1 LIAKL
6 VFDKIQLEKTNRKME
21 DALEKDI
28 TGHIGTQ
35 KYLCT
40 ITWRNGQLILNEP
53 DHIGGKELGPDPF
66 STLLASLAAC
76 TLSTLRM
83 YIDRKGWDIP
93 EINISL
99 NFYQESN
106 PELTTTISRSIR
118 FPTELGDDIKK
129 RLLIIAEKCPVSK
142 LLKNNIII
150 NTRV

>member
-1 LIAKL
+1 MENL
-6 VFDKIQLEKTNRKME
+6 LEN
-21 DALEKDI
+21 DI
-28 TGHIGTQ
+28 EGHIGKQ

-40 ITWRNGQLILNEP
+40 ITWRNGQFIMDEP
-53 DHIGGKELGPDPF
+53 ESIEGKDLGPDPY

-99 NFYQESN
+99 NLHQEIDA
-106 PELTTTISRSIR
+106 ELTTTISRSIS
-118 FPTELGDDIKK
+118 FPKDVEEDRKK

-142 LLKNNIII
+142 ILTNTILI
-150 NTRV
+150 NTTL